1 MRVLVVGSGGR
12 EHALAWAIRR
22 SPRAS
27 EVFVAPGNAGTAQ
40 VATNV
45 PIAADDLEGLVAFA
59 VSQACELVVVGPE
72 VPLALG
78 LADRLQAAGVRCFG
92 PVAAAARVESSKAFS
107 KRLMH
112 DLGLPTAAF
121 RVFADP
127 DEAERYVRAQGAPI
141 VVKADGLAAGKGAIV
156 CQTVEEAC
164 TAIDQIGR
172 QRVFGAAGDEI
183 VVEQFLRGSEV
194 SVLAFCDGVTVR
206 PMIQAQDHKA
216 AYDGD
221 RGPNTGGMGAY
232 APAPLLNAP
241 QLDEVT
247 RRVLQPVV
255 DGLRAL
261 GSPYVG
267 VLYAGLMV
275 SDGQINVLEF
285 NCRFGDPEAQ
295 AILPLLKTDLL
306 TVLEACVDGRLHEIT
321 LDWADLTTVCVVMA
335 SGGYPG
341 HYTKGARITG
351 LEQAQALPNV
361 VVFHAGTRRV
371 GEDIVTDGGRVLGV
385 TAWDRDL
392 RSARERAYAAVGLI
406 DWPNVAYRHDIGA
419 KGLEEQA

>member
-40 VATNV
+40 EATNV
-45 PIAADDLEGLVAFA
+45 PIAADDLDGLVAFA
-59 VSQACELVVVGPE
+59 QSQACDLVVVGPE

-78 LADRLQAAGVRCFG
+78 LADRFQATGVRCFG
-92 PVAAAARVESSKAFS
+92 PIAAAARIEASKAFS
-107 KRLMH
+107 KKLMH

-121 RVFADP
+121 RTFADP
-127 DEAERYVRAQGAPI
+127 DEAEQYVRAQGAPI

-156 CQTVEEAC
+156 CQTVEEAR

-172 QRVFGAAGDEI
+172 QRVFGAAGNEI
-183 VVEQFLRGSEV
+183 VIEQFLRGSEV
-194 SVLAFCDGVTVR
+194 SVLAFSDGVTVR

-221 RGPNTGGMGAY
+221 RGPNTGGMGCY
-232 APAPLLNAP
+232 APAPLLSAA

-275 SDGQINVLEF
+275 SDDQINVLEF

-371 GEDIVTDGGRVLGV
+371 GDDVVTDGGRVLGV

-392 RSARERAYAAVGLI
+392 RSARERAYAAVRLI